1 MNMRVHSQ
9 DVFGEIQMNHVE
21 NQRRD
26 RGIFTLIELLI
37 VIAIIAV
44 LAAMLLPALGKARD
58 KARDISCMSNMRQLG
73 LLMNFYTDNNNGQFP
88 KANGLLNSGAGSWSG
103 SGRWQDGL
111 YALKSNKTLANRLHW
126 KVQDNTTL
134 TRPYDIFAC
143 PASKDMP
150 WNSGGVYGFMGHYL
164 INAYLSNYGM
174 DAWAK
179 AYAAFNVKSVKQPS
193 RTMELIDGASER
205 RTDGTS
211 PCCDT
216 KSQLTV
222 NGGRFR
228 HQANKGVNVLFVDG
242 HAEALSHTKI
252 PINVLVDDGTP
263 FWGNKK

>member
-37 VIAIIAV
+37 VIVIIAI
-44 LAAMLLPALGKARD
+44 LAAMLLPALNKARD

-111 YALKSNKTLANRLHW
+111 YALKSNKALANRLHW

-134 TRPYDIFAC
+134 TRPYDILPVLLRKIC
-143 PASKDMP
+143 PGTAAVS
-150 WNSGGVYGFMGHYL
+150 
-164 INAYLSNYGM
+164 M
-174 DAWAK
+174 DSWD
-179 AYAAFNVKSVKQPS
+179 F
-193 RTMELIDGASER
+193 I
-205 RTDGTS
+205 
-211 PCCDT
+211 
-216 KSQLTV
+216 
-222 NGGRFR
+222 
-228 HQANKGVNVLFVDG
+228 
-242 HAEALSHTKI
+242 
-252 PINVLVDDGTP
+252 
-263 FWGNKK
+263 